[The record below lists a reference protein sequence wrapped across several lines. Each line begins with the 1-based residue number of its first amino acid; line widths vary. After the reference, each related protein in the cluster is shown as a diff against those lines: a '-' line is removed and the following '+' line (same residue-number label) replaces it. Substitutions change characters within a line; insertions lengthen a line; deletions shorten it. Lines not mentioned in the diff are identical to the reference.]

1 MPSVLEGLDKW
12 LKERNQRPGPRTDD
26 DSETHFGLQIER
38 VECRVQQYAGRVYI
52 CFGSHHVPTTNQQL
66 DDLPK

>member
-26 DSETHFGLQIER
+26 DSEAHFGLQIER
-38 VECRVQQYAGRVYI
+38 VECRAQQ
-52 CFGSHHVPTTNQQL
+52 
-66 DDLPK
+66 